1 MPQKSAVAGFLQG
14 SIDGPLLFN
23 LFINDLVLFL
33 TETMLSGYADDN
45 NLFSIGKD
53 INKIKNILAKD
64 FRIVTNWFYEMFMAL
79 YFKKCH
85 CICIGRDGDNEIFI
99 FEDACYKSSKEKVV
113 LEITIDNKLSFDS
126 HIRKICVKYLVKN

>member
-1 MPQKSAVAGFLQG
+1 M
-14 SIDGPLLFN
+14 DGPLLFN

-45 NLFSIGKD
+45 NLFRIGKD
-53 INKIKNILAKD
+53 INKIKNVLAKD
-64 FRIVTNWFYEMFMAL
+64 FGIVTNWFYEMFMAL

-85 CICIGRDGDNEIFI
+85 CICICRDGDNEIFN
-99 FEDACYKSSKEKVV
+99 FEDAYYKSSKEKVV